1 MSSAITDNVFFSRY
15 THLVQNSNIVQA
27 FEQQAAAL
35 LKFYSA
41 ISEQKALHAYATSK
55 WTLKEIL
62 QHLIDTERIFTYRAL
77 CIARK
82 ETTTLPSYDEN
93 TYAHNSSANTR
104 TWASLVAEMDAVR
117 SSTLHLYKAFTV
129 DMLNQT
135 GHFSNATDTVKNL
148 GFIMVG
154 HVYHHLKVVNEKY
167 LQL

>member
-15 THLVQNSNIVQA
+15 TNLVQHNNIFLA
-27 FEQQAAAL
+27 FEQQEPAL
-35 LKFYSA
+35 QAFYVA
-41 ISEQKALHAYATSK
+41 ITENKALHAYAPSK
-55 WTLKEIL
+55 WTLKELL

-82 ETTTLPSYDEN
+82 ETTALPSYDEN
-93 TYAHNSSANTR
+93 NYASNSLANNR

-117 SSTLHLYKAFTV
+117 SSTLHLYKAFTE
-129 DMLNQT
+129 DMLNQI

-154 HVYHHLKVVNEKY
+154 HVYHHLKVVAEQY
-167 LQL
+167 L